1 MAGGA
6 LRRGIVVATTVVA
19 GVGLPASA
27 AVATNGHGDKGGCC
41 HHHGG
46 HRVDR
51 GHPRW
56 HWPDRSATGQ
66 AQPGPAAQWPAAQW
80 PAAKWPAA
88 KWPAVRRPV
97 PKRPANRPVPAPNRP
112 VAAAPRRIPRAVS
125 VPVLPSIASPSSP
138 APTDARTPR
147 AAEPLAVGAALESPA
162 TNGSWLAL
170 MLPAIGGAV
179 VLGLIAAGFATR
191 RGLSKVD

>member
-6 LRRGIVVATTVVA
+6 LRRGSGGGTTVGGGG
-19 GVGLPASA
+19 GV
-27 AVATNGHGDKGGCC
+27 
-41 HHHGG
+41 
-46 HRVDR
+46 
-51 GHPRW
+51 
-56 HWPDRSATGQ
+56 
-66 AQPGPAAQWPAAQW
+66 
-80 PAAKWPAA
+80 
-88 KWPAVRRPV
+88 
-97 PKRPANRPVPAPNRP
+97 P